1 MSYFND
7 GNKYYNNKDYSKAL
21 ENYIESIDIGENESC
36 AYYNAGV
43 CYIKLKDFNSAIDM
57 LKKAL
62 YIQKESKYYFNLAYC
77 YAMLVVSKADIVDTF
92 NNICNYSVYNRQ
104 NEIVNG
110 FVTMYGG
117 HRAGIC
123 GTAVVNNG
131 KIVNIRDITSINVRI
146 AREHKGCADSLY
158 NKIIAVSGGVLICG
172 APCSGK
178 TTVLRD
184 LARLLSTKGKK
195 NVALIDE
202 RGELAGT
209 ASGKFQND
217 IGMCD
222 VYDSYNKSEAMLH
235 AIRSMAPEIVICDE
249 IGSKEDIYA
258 VEKSVNCGVRII
270 SSTHCANEY
279 ELKQKA
285 NMVSLMKT
293 GAFQTLVFLSNRT
306 HAGEIVKIS
315 QVGDNFAV

>member
-1 MSYFND
+1 MLAEQNEKRFTAALNCLCKNISRRLLPLAPKLADSVQEIRLRLSRPLALVCPDNTYYLTQNGGLSNTILD
-7 GNKYYNNKDYSKAL
+7 G
-21 ENYIESIDIGENESC
+21 
-36 AYYNAGV
+36 
-43 CYIKLKDFNSAIDM
+43 
-57 LKKAL
+57 
-62 YIQKESKYYFNLAYC
+62 
-77 YAMLVVSKADIVDTF
+77 AMLVVSKADIVDTF

-195 NVALIDE
+195 NVALIMKE
-202 RGELAGT
+202 ESLQVRHRENFRMISECAMSMIHTTRARQCFTQSAVWLPKLLSA
-209 ASGKFQND
+209 
-217 IGMCD
+217 M
-222 VYDSYNKSEAMLH
+222 KSA
-235 AIRSMAPEIVICDE
+235 
-249 IGSKEDIYA
+249 
-258 VEKSVNCGVRII
+258 
-270 SSTHCANEY
+270 
-279 ELKQKA
+279 QK
-285 NMVSLMKT
+285 
-293 GAFQTLVFLSNRT
+293 
-306 HAGEIVKIS
+306 KIS
-315 QVGDNFAV
+315 MPLKSRSTAEFG

>member
-1 MSYFND
+1 
-7 GNKYYNNKDYSKAL
+7 
-21 ENYIESIDIGENESC
+21 
-36 AYYNAGV
+36 
-43 CYIKLKDFNSAIDM
+43 
-57 LKKAL
+57 
-62 YIQKESKYYFNLAYC
+62 
-77 YAMLVVSKADIVDTF
+77 
-92 NNICNYSVYNRQ
+92 
-104 NEIVNG
+104 
-110 FVTMYGG
+110 MYGG

-270 SSTHCANEY
+270 SSTHCASEY

>member
-1 MSYFND
+1 MLAEQNEKRFTAALNCLCKNISRRLLPLAPKLANSVQEIRLRLSRPLALVCPDNTYYLTQNGGLTNTILD
-7 GNKYYNNKDYSKAL
+7 G
-21 ENYIESIDIGENESC
+21 
-36 AYYNAGV
+36 
-43 CYIKLKDFNSAIDM
+43 
-57 LKKAL
+57 
-62 YIQKESKYYFNLAYC
+62 
-77 YAMLVVSKADIVDTF
+77 AMLVVSKADIVDTF

-158 NKIIAVSGGVLICG
+158 NKIIAASGGVLICG

-235 AIRSMAPEIVICDE
+235 AIRSMAPEIVQ
-249 IGSKEDIYA
+249 
-258 VEKSVNCGVRII
+258 
-270 SSTHCANEY
+270 H
-279 ELKQKA
+279 
-285 NMVSLMKT
+285 
-293 GAFQTLVFLSNRT
+293 
-306 HAGEIVKIS
+306 
-315 QVGDNFAV
+315 

>member
-1 MSYFND
+1 
-7 GNKYYNNKDYSKAL
+7 
-21 ENYIESIDIGENESC
+21 
-36 AYYNAGV
+36 
-43 CYIKLKDFNSAIDM
+43 
-57 LKKAL
+57 
-62 YIQKESKYYFNLAYC
+62 
-77 YAMLVVSKADIVDTF
+77 
-92 NNICNYSVYNRQ
+92 
-104 NEIVNG
+104 
-110 FVTMYGG
+110 MYGG

-209 ASGKFQND
+209 ASGKFRM
-217 IGMCD
+217 I
-222 VYDSYNKSEAMLH
+222 SECAM
-235 AIRSMAPEIVICDE
+235 SMIHTTRARQCFTQ
-249 IGSKEDIYA
+249 SA
-258 VEKSVNCGVRII
+258 VWHPKL
-270 SSTHCANEY
+270 SSA
-279 ELKQKA
+279 
-285 NMVSLMKT
+285 MK
-293 GAFQTLVFLSNRT
+293 
-306 HAGEIVKIS
+306 
-315 QVGDNFAV
+315 

>member
-1 MSYFND
+1 MLAEQNEKRFTAALNCLCKNISRRLLPLAPKLADSVQEIRLRLSRPLALVCPDNTYYLTQNGGLSNTILD
-7 GNKYYNNKDYSKAL
+7 G
-21 ENYIESIDIGENESC
+21 
-36 AYYNAGV
+36 
-43 CYIKLKDFNSAIDM
+43 
-57 LKKAL
+57 
-62 YIQKESKYYFNLAYC
+62 
-77 YAMLVVSKADIVDTF
+77 AMLVVSKADIVDTF

-235 AIRSMAPEIVICDE
+235 AITLLGWFRLSPIDQYSSLLPPVGVWTVSQFQCGGPSSQDR
-249 IGSKEDIYA
+249 
-258 VEKSVNCGVRII
+258 KSTRLN
-270 SSTHCANEY
+270 SSH
-279 ELKQKA
+279 
-285 NMVSLMKT
+285 
-293 GAFQTLVFLSNRT
+293 
-306 HAGEIVKIS
+306 
-315 QVGDNFAV
+315 

>member
-1 MSYFND
+1 MLAEQNEKRFTAALNCLCKNISRRLLPLAPKLADSVQEIRLRLSRPLALVCPDNTYYLTQNGGLSNTILD
-7 GNKYYNNKDYSKAL
+7 G
-21 ENYIESIDIGENESC
+21 
-36 AYYNAGV
+36 
-43 CYIKLKDFNSAIDM
+43 
-57 LKKAL
+57 
-62 YIQKESKYYFNLAYC
+62 
-77 YAMLVVSKADIVDTF
+77 AML
-92 NNICNYSVYNRQ
+92 VYNRQ

-131 KIVNIRDITSINVRI
+131 KIVNIRDITSINIRI